1 MMILKKGKM
10 PQECE
15 QCEMIS
21 VAEKASWKNDTL
33 HLMYL
38 REVNISL
45 KRDARETRKRRN
57 LELSFHGGSRL
68 AGILALKIP
77 LLTFSSSKRICALT
91 ATILPSLRTSDGA

>member
-1 MMILKKGKM
+1 M

-15 QCEMIS
+15 QCEMLS

-45 KRDARETRKRRN
+45 KIDA
-57 LELSFHGGSRL
+57 
-68 AGILALKIP
+68 
-77 LLTFSSSKRICALT
+77 
-91 ATILPSLRTSDGA
+91 

>member
-1 MMILKKGKM
+1 M

-33 HLMYL
+33 QLMYL

-57 LELSFHGGSRL
+57 LGLGLGSVFTG
-68 AGILALKIP
+68 AP
-77 LLTFSSSKRICALT
+77 V
-91 ATILPSLRTSDGA
+91 LPEFLR

>member
-1 MMILKKGKM
+1 MILKKGKM

-45 KRDARETRKRRN
+45 KRDARGRHFISN
-57 LELSFHGGSRL
+57 L
-68 AGILALKIP
+68 
-77 LLTFSSSKRICALT
+77 SKKNVSVL
-91 ATILPSLRTSDGA
+91 